1 MKFVDN
7 HHYFNW
13 CALLERLWRSRVAKN
28 PKTQRAEESL
38 AKFHAQHPDNVVSL
52 AKLRIARGLRTARRT

>member
-7 HHYFNW
+7 HHFFNW
-13 CALLERLWRSRVAKN
+13 CSLIEKMWRTRVAKN

-38 AKFHAQHPDNVVSL
+38 AKFHAKYPSNVVNL
-52 AKLRIARGLRTARRT
+52 TTLRIARGLRDRRT